1 LRNVRLA
8 WRYALFVTEQVFTM
22 ITATQMFLP
31 YHAGF
36 LKYGK
41 KVFFTV
47 EAGSKRYCSDPAQVK
62 SLKFKEPAD
71 MLTMCA

>member
-1 LRNVRLA
+1 
-8 WRYALFVTEQVFTM
+8 M
-22 ITATQMFLP
+22 ITATQMFLS

-47 EAGSKRYCSDPAQVK
+47 EAGSKRYCSDPVQVK
-62 SLKFKEPAD
+62 SLKFMESAERNPPGY
-71 MLTMCA
+71 